1 MFSNPFPDKCYFHC
15 EKVSER
21 ATEIHPKELEIAAQF
36 KASKRRDEF
45 ITARR
50 CAQMAMQK
58 AKLPGL
64 PVLRSP
70 NRSPQWPFSIVGSIS
85 HGAGYAAAILCRQG
99 SGLVGIGIDME
110 NLNREIKSNICRQVL
125 TEFEIQKWLKGRE
138 EVNRDIKIIFSLKEA
153 IYKCFFPISEIY
165 LGFKD
170 AEIDEITDIGFK
182 ARLLKSPINKD
193 LPLPL
198 KIQGTLTIKNSV
210 VLSAVRIFYRDLTTD
225 SR

>member
-138 EVNRDIKIIFSLKEA
+138 EVNREIKIIFSLKEA